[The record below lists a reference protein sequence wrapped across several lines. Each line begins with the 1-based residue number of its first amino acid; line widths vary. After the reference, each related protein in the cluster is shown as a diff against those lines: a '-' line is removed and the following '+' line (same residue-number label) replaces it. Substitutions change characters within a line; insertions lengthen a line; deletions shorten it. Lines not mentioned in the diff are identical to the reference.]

1 MNTKS
6 PHHEASVLTGLSLL
20 IPITLSTMAIVLLA
34 PILPKMMA
42 EYSYLPNFEYWVPM
56 VLTVPALC
64 VALLSPIAGMLGDY
78 FGRRKL
84 LIWSFLLYVVVGI
97 APLYLTDFWL
107 ILGSRVGVGVAE
119 ALIMVL
125 STTMIGDY
133 FKGAAR
139 ERWLA
144 MQTTTA
150 SISALFF
157 FVIGGYL
164 GEFSWRTPFWV
175 YLSAIVM
182 MTMVIRFTWEPS
194 EKDALDEADVA
205 PHHLSWAGFP
215 WKVFLPVMLV
225 TVYAGVFF
233 YTVQIFASL
242 GLSQIGMTSPQT
254 IGWVTSAASLG
265 VPIGT
270 LIFAHLLVGRPPVIL
285 LLLELLVL
293 SVGFGL
299 MGFATSPLPFLIGC
313 FINQV
318 GAGMLLPT
326 LLIWAMSQLAFE
338 VRSRGAGLWQ
348 SSLAAAQFLCPLVV
362 TALSQRFGG
371 NFQAF
376 SALAVAALVG
386 AFIALLAG
394 RKSGMARAAVA

>member
-1 MNTKS
+1 MNTKA
-6 PHHEASVLTGLSLL
+6 HHEATFLTGISLL

-34 PILPKMMA
+34 PILPKMME
-42 EYSYLPNFEYWVPM
+42 EYKGLPNFEYWVPM
-56 VLTVPALC
+56 VLTIPALC

-84 LIWSFLLYVVVGI
+84 LIGSFLLYVVVGI
-97 APLYLTDFWL
+97 APIFLKDFWM
-107 ILGSRVGVGVAE
+107 ILASRIGVGVAE

-150 SISALFF
+150 SISALMFF
-157 FVIGGYL
+157 IIGGYL
-164 GEFSWRTPFWV
+164 GEFGWRTPFWV
-175 YLSAIVM
+175 YLSAVVM
-182 MTMVIRFTWEPS
+182 MIMVIRNTWEPS
-194 EKDALDEADVA
+194 EKDALDDAEDA

-215 WKVFLPVMLV
+215 WKLFVPVMLV

-233 YTVQIFASL
+233 YTVQIFASI
-242 GLSQIGMTSPQT
+242 GLTQIGMTSPQT

-270 LIFAHLLVGRPPVIL
+270 VIFANVLVGRPPVRL
-285 LLLELLVL
+285 LLLELAVL
-293 SVGFGL
+293 AIGFGV
-299 MGFATSPLPFLIGC
+299 MGSAKAPTLFLIGC
-313 FINQV
+313 FINQL

-326 LLIWAMSQLAFE
+326 LLVWAMSQLAFD

-348 SSLAAAQFLCPLVV
+348 SSLAAAQFLCPIVV
-362 TALSQRFGG
+362 TALSQKFGG

-376 SALAVAALVG
+376 SALAIAALVG
-386 AFIALLAG
+386 AVIALLVGRGAG
-394 RKSGMARAAVA
+394 NARVMAG